1 MLREVCPKKAKN
13 SLFAILGRN
22 HYEQS
27 QRLNCP
33 WIIKIILT
41 KIAHNKHDTESDL
54 HDRLPNCLWVIEIN
68 KFAIVR
74 SFSLTVLIVSQS
86 FQTLNSFRQ
95 SYPTKN
101 TWHCFKIGHN
111 DEYGTAAMS
120 FKHHGEFVKAKK
132 YITFRYS
139 LYMICRQ
146 YNCTLVDTVN
156 GFTCS
161 AKHRRVQ

>member
-1 MLREVCPKKAKN
+1 MKMLREVCPKKAKN

-41 KIAHNKHDTESDL
+41 KIAHNKHDTAAESDL

-101 TWHCFKIGHN
+101 TWHCFKISHIHDDYCCN
-111 DEYGTAAMS
+111 VFQTS
-120 FKHHGEFVKAKK
+120 
-132 YITFRYS
+132 
-139 LYMICRQ
+139 
-146 YNCTLVDTVN
+146 
-156 GFTCS
+156 
-161 AKHRRVQ
+161 RRVRKSKKVHYIQIQSFNT